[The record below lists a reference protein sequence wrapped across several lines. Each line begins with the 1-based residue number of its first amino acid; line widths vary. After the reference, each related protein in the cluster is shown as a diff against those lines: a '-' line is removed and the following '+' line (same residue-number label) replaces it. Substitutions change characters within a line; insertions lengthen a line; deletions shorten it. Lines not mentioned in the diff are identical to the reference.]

1 MSDTDLGSFTTLQNG
16 LGVAGLAQVSSAASS
31 REPNGYAG
39 FGLPRRGNTPEPWT
53 RRLADDGLTYY
64 YLNKRTG
71 EQTWTLPDSAYSHPS
86 NVNRLASAASTS
98 SVSLSSTVSDTSA
111 DRDPMYQST
120 ANTSPAQSRRRSP
133 GDRDS
138 VYSDGS
144 DIHPA
149 AQDRSVGPTPLQ
161 RSIAQARQNG
171 TLELNA
177 AEQAAQSLQD
187 KMSPPHPQSVSE
199 LIASVQD
206 AITGVIDHAQQSEF
220 VTQSKQADG
229 MSARVSAVVNAV
241 RNLLYIAALP
251 SGQVPSEYTLDEH
264 DSRMIANQSIQTQ
277 LKPAQRK
284 VTATLS
290 KLVLSTRTFRSD
302 SDPSPLDS
310 AGRVEAD
317 ALELDRA
324 LQAFVMDVHR
334 YQRHSRIGSKR
345 VLGAFST
352 DNIGL
357 GLYGGGAAAS
367 WKGFGWV
374 ALDEEAEVPT
384 TVPNVDAIAVLKR
397 SFGRLSIQL
406 SDFGTLLRTPR
417 QVTGN
422 SQNPCIRHR
431 R

>member
-1 MSDTDLGSFTTLQNG
+1 MSDNDLGSFTTLQNG
-16 LGVAGLAQVSSAASS
+16 LGVTALVQTAGPASTP
-31 REPNGYAG
+31 RETNGYAG
-39 FGLPRRGNTPEPWT
+39 FGVPRREKTPEPWA
-53 RRLADDGLTYY
+53 RRLADDGLAYY
-64 YLNKRTG
+64 YLNKKTG
-71 EQTWTLPDSAYSHPS
+71 ERTWTLPDSAYSPPHDGTHMI
-86 NVNRLASAASTS
+86 SAASTS
-98 SVSLSSTVSDTSA
+98 SVSLTSTASDTSG
-111 DRDPMYQST
+111 DRDTTSRFT
-120 ANTSPAQSRRRSP
+120 ADTSPARSRQRSL

-144 DIHPA
+144 DVHPT

-187 KMSPPHPQSVSE
+187 MMSPAHPQSVSE
-199 LIASVQD
+199 LIATVQQ
-206 AITGVIDHAQQSEF
+206 AISGVIDRAKQPE
-220 VTQSKQADG
+220 SKQTDS
-229 MSARVSAVVNAV
+229 MSSQVSAVVNAV

-251 SGQVPSEYTLDEH
+251 SGQIPAEYTLDGS
-264 DSRMIANQSIQTQ
+264 DSRTMASQSIQTQ

-290 KLVLSTRTFRSD
+290 KLVLSTRAFRSD
-302 SDPSPLDS
+302 WDTSPLD
-310 AGRVEAD
+310 AANRVEAD

-374 ALDEEAEVPT
+374 ALNEEAQVPT
-384 TVPNVDAIAVLKR
+384 TLLNVDAISTLKHT
-397 SFGRLSIQL
+397 FGRLSGQL
-406 SDFGTLLRTPR
+406 SSFGALLRTPN
-417 QVTGN
+417 QVTGK
-422 SQNPCIRHR
+422 
-431 R
+431 